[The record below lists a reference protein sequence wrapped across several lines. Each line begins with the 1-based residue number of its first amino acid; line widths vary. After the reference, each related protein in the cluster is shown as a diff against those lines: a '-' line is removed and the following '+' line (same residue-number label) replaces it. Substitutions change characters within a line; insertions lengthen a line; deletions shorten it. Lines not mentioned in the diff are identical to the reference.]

1 MPNTCRALL
10 VLLLLLLFLLDT
22 IQINIVQGKKLNFMK
37 QTTLYRM
44 TRRKEVVVS
53 VDEGEVKDAVTT

>member
-1 MPNTCRALL
+1 
-10 VLLLLLLFLLDT
+10 
-22 IQINIVQGKKLNFMK
+22 MK